1 MSFYLMSRNKRYQIL
16 QGLNGHNAKVFSE
29 IEQIFITQLSIQ
41 GKIDLI
47 KKYND
52 GVFYNSRFNVNKLA
66 FNEESSAGL
75 RLDAI
80 SGPGASESE
89 VKEAKTILENAW
101 VIPIDP
107 TMSKFNVKTQGAS
120 KGKTYVSEV
129 STFVRGAGRI
139 SVEFFNGLLD
149 TEIAVIFKDANG
161 NYRLLFDPI
170 FPVELEIEQDSGEG
184 LSSDAGFTVKFT
196 NQSKLPPIYIYGCF
210 GLIAGYTY
218 SDDITELSPQ
228 KIGTVNTVL
237 NPDGYMAEIYT
248 GNIMQSI
255 DETAYRDH
263 GV

>member
-1 MSFYLMSRNKRYQIL
+1 MSKNKRYQIL
-16 QGLNGHNAKVFSE
+16 QGLNGHNAKVFSGV
-29 IEQIFITQLSIQ
+29 EQIFITQLSPK

-47 KKYND
+47 KKYTD
-52 GVFYNSRFNVNKLA
+52 GVYYNTMFTVNKLA
-66 FNEESSAGL
+66 FNEETGAGL
-75 RLDAI
+75 KTDVD
-80 SGPGASESE
+80 PGINATPSEQ
-89 VKEAKTILENAW
+89 KAAKTILENAW

-107 TMSKFNVKTQGAS
+107 TKSKFNVKTQGAT

-129 STFVRGAGRI
+129 SAFVRGAGRI

-170 FPVELEIEQDSGEG
+170 FPVELDIEQDSGEG

-210 GLIAGYTY
+210 DLIAGYTSVGGDNEY
-218 SDDITELSPQ
+218 VPQ

-237 NPDGYMAEIYT
+237 NVNGYMAEIYSE
-248 GNIMQSI
+248 NIMHSI
-255 DETAYRDH
+255 ESNGYINH